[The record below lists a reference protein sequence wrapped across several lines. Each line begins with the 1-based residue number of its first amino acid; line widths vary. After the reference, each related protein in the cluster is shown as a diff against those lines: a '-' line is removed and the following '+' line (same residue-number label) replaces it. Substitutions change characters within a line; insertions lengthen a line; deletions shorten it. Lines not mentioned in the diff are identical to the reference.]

1 MRYNKNKKATI
12 FQVFGMKKMRW
23 FIYFTDPSSASRMRS
38 ILISRR
44 SVFIILCIAL
54 LGTLGLGRC
63 VYFGATYG
71 YAKLG
76 MHYNIKQN
84 QQLMQKVSFLNRFA
98 EEEAHKISD
107 LVTFEDKTR
116 LKFGL
121 EKISEDIRKA
131 GVGGR
136 PDNSEMALAAL
147 GDPMVL
153 KAHSIK
159 ETLDALLRQTLI
171 QDSTFN
177 RVASY
182 VEQQSDM
189 WKQRPS
195 ISPVWGRITSPFGY
209 RIHPFTGAYILHEG
223 MDISGTIGTPIKAS
237 ADGVVSFVGTKEN
250 FGNVV
255 MINHPASGFRTIFGH
270 LQKGAVVEGQAV
282 RRGDLI
288 GYLGN
293 TGRSTGPHLHYEI
306 HKWNDL
312 VNPMDY
318 LIPTDTMVD

>member
-1 MRYNKNKKATI
+1 MPHGNASSRRFKG
-12 FQVFGMKKMRW
+12 FGMKKMRW
-23 FIYFTDPSSASRMRS
+23 YIYFADPSSSSRMRS
-38 ILISRR
+38 VLISKR
-44 SVFIILCIAL
+44 SLFIILVL
-54 LGTLGLGRC
+54 TVFGTLGLGRC
-63 VYFGATYG
+63 IYFGATYG

-84 QQLMQKVSFLNRFA
+84 QQLQQKVLFLNRFA
-98 EEEAHKISD
+98 EEESHKISD
-107 LVTFEDKTR
+107 LVSFEDKTR

-121 EKISEDIRKA
+121 EKISEDVRKA
-131 GVGGR
+131 GVGGK
-136 PDNSEMALAAL
+136 PDNSELALATL

-159 ETLDALLRQTLI
+159 ETLEALLRQTVI

-177 RVASY
+177 RVATY
-182 VEQQSDM
+182 VDQQSEM

-223 MDISGTIGTPIKAS
+223 LDISGTIGTPIKAS
-237 ADGVVSFVGTKEN
+237 ADGIVSFVGVKEN

-255 MINHPASGFRTIFGH
+255 IINHPASGFRTIFGH
-270 LQKGAVVEGQAV
+270 LQKAGVVEGQAV
-282 RRGDLI
+282 KRGDLV

-306 HKWNDL
+306 HKWSDL

-318 LIPTDTMVD
+318 FIPTDSMVD